1 MKLQLKT
8 PQLYIETYG
17 CQMNI
22 ADSEI
27 VAGILLTQ
35 GYTLSSDVEHADLIL
50 INTCSV
56 RDNAE
61 QRVWNRLDF
70 FKGLKRRHRGIMV
83 GVIGC
88 MAERIGDDLAKHE
101 AVDIV
106 AGPDSY
112 RDIPMLLDK
121 AKTEGKGINI
131 ELSEVETYSG
141 ITPERIQ
148 HDQISGFVNIMR
160 GCNNFCTYCIV
171 PYTRGRERS
180 CDPKEVISEV
190 KSFIALN
197 YREITL
203 LGQNVNSYKWIDG
216 DTQTTF
222 PQLVE
227 MVAQV
232 DPTVRIRFTTSHP
245 KDISDA
251 LIEVIAKY
259 PNVCKHIHLP
269 VQSGS
274 NSVLE
279 RMNRKYTREYYLE
292 RVNKIREL
300 IPNCGLST
308 DIFCGFPGET
318 EADFQDSLRLMEEV
332 GYDLAFMFKY
342 SERPGTY
349 AAKHLSDD
357 IDEKTKTERLMKI
370 INLQNGISKKRN
382 QTDIGKTY
390 EVLVEGFS
398 KKSENDLVGRTQQN
412 KVVVFPNKGFAVGEL
427 VNVKII
433 SSSSA
438 TLLGEAIN
446 DKN

>member
-1 MKLQLKT
+1 MMNKT
-8 PQLYIETYG
+8 FFIQTYG
-17 CQMNI
+17 CQMNTAESSSVKETLYNTGWEESTEQ
-22 ADSEI
+22 AD
-27 VAGILLTQ
+27 
-35 GYTLSSDVEHADLIL
+35 ADLIV

-56 RDNAE
+56 RKTAE
-61 QRVWNRLDF
+61 NRIWGRLGYYKRLKQSSN
-70 FKGLKRRHRGIMV
+70 FKLI
-83 GVIGC
+83 VIGC
-88 MAERIGDDLAKHE
+88 MAERIGNKLAEHE

-121 AKTEGKGINI
+121 AKTQGKGVNV

-148 HDQISGFVNIMR
+148 GNQISGFVNIMR

-180 CDPKEVISEV
+180 CNPKDIISEV
-190 KSFIALN
+190 QQFINLN

-216 DTQTTF
+216 DNQITF

-227 MVAQV
+227 MVSQV

-251 LIEVIAKY
+251 LIEIIAKY
-259 PNVCKHIHLP
+259 PNVCNHIHLP

-274 NSVLE
+274 NAVLE

-292 RVNKIREL
+292 RVKKIREL

-318 EADFQDSLRLMEEV
+318 EEDFQDSLRLMQEV

-349 AAKHLSDD
+349 AAKKLPDD
-357 IDEKTKTERLMKI
+357 IDENTKKERLTKI
-370 INLQNGISKKRN
+370 INLQNKISKERN
-382 QTDIGKTY
+382 LAEINKTF
-390 EVLVEGFS
+390 EVLVEGYS
-398 KKSENDLVGRTQQN
+398 KKSDSDLFGRTQQN
-412 KVVVFPNKGFAVGEL
+412 KVVVFPNIGYTVGDL
-427 VNVKII
+427 VLVKIV
-433 SSSSA
+433 SATSA
-438 TLLGEAIN
+438 TLIGEAI
-446 DKN
+446 DK

>member
-1 MKLQLKT
+1 MKLQLQT
-8 PQLYIETYG
+8 PQLFIETYG

-27 VAGILLTQ
+27 VAGILSKQ
-35 GYTLSSDVEHADLIL
+35 GFTLSNNIEQADLIL

-70 FKGLKRRHRGIMV
+70 FRGLKKRRRGILV

-88 MAERIGDDLAKHE
+88 MAERIGSELAAHE

-112 RDIPMLLDK
+112 RDLPMLLDK
-121 AKTEGKGINI
+121 ARSQGKGVNT

-148 HDQISGFVNIMR
+148 NDQISGFVNIMR

-180 CDPKEVISEV
+180 CDPNDIISEV
-190 KSFIALN
+190 QQLINLN
-197 YREITL
+197 YKEITL
-203 LGQNVNSYKWIDG
+203 LGQNVNSYKWVDG
-216 DTQTTF
+216 NKQITF
-222 PQLVE
+222 PELIE
-227 MVAQV
+227 KVALLNT
-232 DPTVRIRFTTSHP
+232 TVRIRFTTSHP
-245 KDISDA
+245 KDISDS
-251 LIEVIAKY
+251 LIEIIAKY
-259 PNVCKHIHLP
+259 PNVCNHIHLP

-274 NSVLE
+274 NAVLE

-292 RVNKIREL
+292 RVKKIREL
-300 IPNCGLST
+300 IPDCGLST

-318 EADFQDSLRLMEEV
+318 EDDFQNSLRLMKEV
-332 GYDLAFMFKY
+332 GFDSAFMFKY

-349 AAKHLSDD
+349 AAKKLPDD
-357 IDEKTKTERLMKI
+357 IEENTKIERLTKI
-370 INLQNGISKKRN
+370 IDLQNQISKEKN
-382 QTDIGKTY
+382 QADINGIF
-390 EVLVEGFS
+390 EVLVEGVS
-398 KKSENDLVGRTQQN
+398 KKSDCDLFGRTSQN
-412 KVVVFPNKGFAVGEL
+412 KVVVFPNKGFTIGEI
-427 VNVKII
+427 VSVKII
-433 SSSSA
+433 SATSA
-438 TLLGEAIN
+438 TLIGEAL
-446 DKN
+446 